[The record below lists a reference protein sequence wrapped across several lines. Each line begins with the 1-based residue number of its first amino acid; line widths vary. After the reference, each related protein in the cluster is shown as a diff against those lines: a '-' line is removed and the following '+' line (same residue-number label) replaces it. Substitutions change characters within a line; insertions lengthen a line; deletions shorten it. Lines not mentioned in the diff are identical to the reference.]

1 MNFLHTWM
9 VAWQRDKRGQDLI
22 EYAMLAG
29 FIAVVVAAFFPT
41 QIAPSIT
48 TVFSKVSAQLASA
61 GGG

>member
-1 MNFLHTWM
+1 MKFLHSWM
-9 VAWQRDKRGQDLI
+9 AAWVREKRGQDMI

-41 QIAPSIT
+41 QIAPSIS

-61 GGG
+61 GS

>member
-1 MNFLHTWM
+1 MKSLQKWI
-9 VAWQRDKRGQDLI
+9 VAWARDKRGQDLI

-41 QIAPSIT
+41 QIGPSIT
-48 TVFSKVSAQLASA
+48 TVFSKVSAQLANA

>member
-1 MNFLHTWM
+1 MKFLQTRLA
-9 VAWQRDKRGQDLI
+9 AWKRDKRGQDLI